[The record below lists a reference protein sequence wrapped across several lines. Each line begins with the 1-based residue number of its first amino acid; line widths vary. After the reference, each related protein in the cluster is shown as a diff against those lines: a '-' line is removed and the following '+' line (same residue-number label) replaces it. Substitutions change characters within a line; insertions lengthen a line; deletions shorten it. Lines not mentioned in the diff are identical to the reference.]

1 MKLHIEE
8 RRNEDPTE
16 ILNLNLQ
23 KKSKK
28 INNKKSKR
36 YLPSN
41 LEKLRTTL

>member
-16 ILNLNLQ
+16 ILNLNFQ
-23 KKSKK
+23 KKSEKL
-28 INNKKSKR
+28 NKKSKR